1 MYVAWVWRSEDSS
14 QELVLSYLG
23 ISYLVGLRY
32 LTLVRSSSLVAAA
45 FTPEPSQSPSAKF

>member
-23 ISYLVGLRY
+23 ISYIVGLRY

-45 FTPEPSQSPSAKF
+45 FTPEPSQSLSAKF